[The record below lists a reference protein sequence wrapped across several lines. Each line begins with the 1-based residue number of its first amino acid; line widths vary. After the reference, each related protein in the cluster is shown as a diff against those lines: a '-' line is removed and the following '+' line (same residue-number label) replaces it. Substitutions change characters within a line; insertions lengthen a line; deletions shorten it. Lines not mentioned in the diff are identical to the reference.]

1 MEDSIFR
8 ISDEDEKNLF
18 DQGHVVFDS
27 SALLS
32 FYDYTDKISEEYFNK
47 VFKALEN
54 RLWLPAQVIYE
65 FEKNRKKVIN
75 KPKAD
80 YKNLIISNSRKEG
93 GFLDSVKNAISII
106 RKNYGSIT
114 GQINALSEKTLK
126 DDKHPHIK
134 QDSIIDFK
142 QKMIDFESSIDKF
155 GIAYEALLTNTKE
168 QIDYKINEIDENS
181 VSDNLRER
189 LNTYFSMGEQFSYE
203 EMLTI
208 IREGKF
214 RYENEIPPGYKDEE
228 DKIGFQMY
236 GDLILWFQ
244 IIDYAKEQ
252 KCPIIFVT
260 NDVKEDWWH
269 KENAECIPRHE
280 LLYEFKDKTKQAIW
294 FYTTDQ
300 LIYKANQFLETDISE
315 TVIEEVKS
323 ANVNANELEWLDLL
337 QDALDN
343 NETVKANH
351 RYKYKGRSLG
361 TFLVGVAQRNK
372 EGKKLELREDIEEI
386 GFDFDLTSRTPETS
400 TKRFIKRL
408 SADESP
414 NKMNYQNWFNKTI
427 APKKDSLSEETIEQL
442 NQVWEHKFD
451 ELRYWEIPSRIKDR
465 VDEWKEFR
473 YNPEINPRG
482 KWSTHDKEMG
492 DIYYWVLKRKKDD
505 ELMSLIVDQ
514 FDDTEIEE
522 LSNEGFPV

>member
-8 ISDEDEKNLF
+8 ILDGDEKKLF

-32 FYDYTDKISEEYFNK
+32 FYGYTDKISEEYFNK
-47 VFKALEN
+47 IFKALEN

-75 KPKAD
+75 KPKGD
-80 YKNLIISNSRKEG
+80 YQNLINSNSRKEG

-106 RKNYGSIT
+106 RKNFGNIN
-114 GQINALSEKTLK
+114 GQINALSEKTIK

-134 QDSIIDFK
+134 QDSIHDFK
-142 QKMIDFESSIDKF
+142 QNMTDFESSIDKIGLAF
-155 GIAYEALLTNTKE
+155 ETLLSNTKE
-168 QIDYKINEIDENS
+168 QIGFKINEIEENA
-181 VSDNLRER
+181 VTDNLRKR
-189 LNTYFSMGEQFSYE
+189 LNTYFSIGKQYSYE

-244 IIDYAKEQ
+244 IIDYAKKK

-269 KENAECIPRHE
+269 QENDENIPRHE
-280 LLYEFKDKTKQAIW
+280 LLYEFKDKTNQAIW

-300 LIYKANQFLETDISE
+300 LIYKSNQYLKTDISE
-315 TVIEEVKS
+315 TVIEEVKT
-323 ANVNANELEWLDLL
+323 ANVNANELEWLELL

-372 EGKKLELREDIEEI
+372 DGKKIELRAEIEEI
-386 GFDFDLTSRTPETS
+386 GFDFDLTSRTPEAS

-408 SADESP
+408 STDESP
-414 NKMNYQNWFNKTI
+414 NKMNYQNWFNQTI
-427 APKKDSLSEETIEQL
+427 APKKDSLSESTIEEL
-442 NQVWEHKFD
+442 NQVWELKFN
-451 ELRYWEIPSRIKDR
+451 EPRYWDIPSKIKDR

-473 YNPEINPRG
+473 YDSEINPRG

-492 DIYYWVLKRKKDD
+492 DIYFWVLKRKKDAD
-505 ELMSLIVDQ
+505 FMSLIIDQ
-514 FDDTEIEE
+514 FNETEIEE
-522 LSNEGFPV
+522 LRNEGFPV